1 MCISPHPSNPDLS
14 DDILRLVNVA
24 RKQRL
29 KCLDLQASL
38 LPSAQCHV
46 QALIEE
52 ANFVF
57 FCWAGHT
64 SRLLSQ
70 ARCAECY
77 IGTHQGCL
85 VVETWWSCIHWPVTH
100 ITCWP
105 AWPAN
110 PFFFQDSAKVLIKK
124 TSSPNR
130 SEWGTYFPMKAI
142 LDELWLCSLNQ
153 SGRVELFLIVS
164 AGTYIWNTAN
174 KNQLWG
180 KEKRSGYVFK
190 LIKHCLSEY
199 SLKWLGLCL
208 STGQFLSKPCQ
219 NLYSKYLIHA

>member
-1 MCISPHPSNPDLS
+1 
-14 DDILRLVNVA
+14 
-24 RKQRL
+24 
-29 KCLDLQASL
+29 
-38 LPSAQCHV
+38 
-46 QALIEE
+46 
-52 ANFVF
+52 
-57 FCWAGHT
+57 
-64 SRLLSQ
+64 
-70 ARCAECY
+70 
-77 IGTHQGCL
+77 
-85 VVETWWSCIHWPVTH
+85 
-100 ITCWP
+100 
-105 AWPAN
+105 
-110 PFFFQDSAKVLIKK
+110 
-124 TSSPNR
+124 
-130 SEWGTYFPMKAI
+130 MKAI

-219 NLYSKYLIHA
+219 NLYSKYLIHAIYGLSRALDDDWAASYRQPQHRKNKK